1 MSITKNNIDY
11 GGRLNKMSKK
21 YTIFLDIDG
30 TLLVHRDS
38 PGKHRGN
45 QKGPAGG
52 ASGILEYGR
61 SYSFIPKE
69 VMAVGW
75 DGTVAAMG
83 ADVRYQDKVLRNFI
97 FSQEE
102 LIWIT
107 RYLYES
113 GKSCNLE
120 GPEETFIMNHTARKL
135 EGIRIISHK
144 DILTL
149 YPDSKI
155 YIISVW
161 NPMSDEERELFQD
174 RYSCQEHDHYYEFT
188 EKGSNKAVGMKI
200 ILEHLGLNKSNSIA
214 IGDSMNDMDM
224 LKYAGISV
232 AMGNAVEAVKEV
244 CEYITTS
251 AEEGGVA
258 EALNRLIP

>member
-1 MSITKNNIDY
+1 
-11 GGRLNKMSKK
+11 MSKK

-30 TLLVHRDS
+30 TLL
-38 PGKHRGN
+38 
-45 QKGPAGG
+45 GP
-52 ASGILEYGR
+52 SGIPQENIEAIKRVRQEGHLVFLNTGR

-135 EGIRIISHK
+135 EGIRISSHK
-144 DILTL
+144 DLLTL

-155 YIISVW
+155 SIISVW
-161 NPMSDEERELFQD
+161 NTMSDEERELFQD
-174 RYSCQEHDHYYEFT
+174 RYSGQEHDPYYEFT

-200 ILEHLGLNKSNSIA
+200 ILEHLRLNKSNSIA